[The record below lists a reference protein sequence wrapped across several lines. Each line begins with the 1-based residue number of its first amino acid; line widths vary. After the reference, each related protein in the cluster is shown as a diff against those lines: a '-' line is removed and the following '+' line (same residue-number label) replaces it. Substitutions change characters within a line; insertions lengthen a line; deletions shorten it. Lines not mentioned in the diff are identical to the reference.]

1 MADYTDDDVARLAE
15 MLTGLASTPAMTV
28 AERVRLA
35 RYLLNRGV
43 KMPPPPPD
51 LAVVVAEH
59 IRRTYLGY
67 SARPLDPVG
76 YDSHRRLLAT
86 VRDLFPADA
95 LEAAA
100 AKVQEA
106 DRG

>member
-1 MADYTDDDVARLAE
+1 MAENTDDDVARLAQ
-15 MLTGLASTPAMTV
+15 MLLGLPPGIAPAT
-28 AERVRLA
+28 RLA
-35 RYLLNRGV
+35 RQLLNRGV

-67 SARPLDPVG
+67 GARPLDPVG

-86 VRDLFPADA
+86 VRDLFPPNA

-100 AKVQEA
+100 AKVREA